1 MRKKTVENA
10 FPFDR
15 CGIVAGAGKTETAKR
30 FLQYLAFA
38 ATQGSGGDSSESNS
52 RLEAQVVATSPLL
65 EAFGNA
71 QAGAGSHCELQF
83 KKRYFN
89 DRSSS

>member
-1 MRKKTVENA
+1 MNA
-10 FPFDR
+10 CIWR
-15 CGIVAGAGKTETAKR
+15 TVAGAGKTETAKR

-38 ATQGSGGDSSESNS
+38 ATQGSGRDSSDNS

-71 QAGAGSHCELQF
+71 QASRSHFGSSMRICAPYPGLAR
-83 KKRYFN
+83 RY
-89 DRSSS
+89 RQQ